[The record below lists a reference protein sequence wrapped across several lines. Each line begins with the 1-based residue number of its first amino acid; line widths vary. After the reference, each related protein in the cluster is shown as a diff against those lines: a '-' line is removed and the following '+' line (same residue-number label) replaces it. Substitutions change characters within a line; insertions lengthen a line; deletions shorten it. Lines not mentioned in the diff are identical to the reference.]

1 MISCNGDAT
10 GARTLIAAVKGR
22 FPDQLEDG
30 ARYQFFLVD
39 GGGVGKTSKTFKWTR
54 RDSNTLPPACK
65 AGALPAELLAHNC
78 E

>member
-39 GGGVGKTSKTFKWTR
+39 GGGVGKTSKTFKWNQ
-54 RDSNTLPPACK
+54 RDLNPQHSACK
-65 AGALPAELLAHNC
+65 ADALAN
-78 E
+78 